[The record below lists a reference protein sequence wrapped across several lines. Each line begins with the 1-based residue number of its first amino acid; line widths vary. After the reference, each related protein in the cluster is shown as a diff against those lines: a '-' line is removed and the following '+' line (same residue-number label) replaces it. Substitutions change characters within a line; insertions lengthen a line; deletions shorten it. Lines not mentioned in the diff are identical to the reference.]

1 MTSPGS
7 ASPERERTGRIAEAP
22 AEVELLP
29 AEAPFMPGLSV
40 PPTLDDLRAAL
51 RPPALP
57 LPHPTTVLG
66 AAHRILDLSEQGRHR
81 EARVLSRVFAHEPA
95 PMAERIELLR
105 ASALARRAEGRDE
118 EAEQI
123 LREMVSLID
132 GAGYREHA
140 KAAMLELGLMT
151 APAPGDDD
159 GGASAQGSVAAADA
173 VPAGA
178 PIAPHSATD
187 AGSASGPVA
196 PAPSRPAPSRPARG
210 RRRKDPLAQ
219 VTEDDVDE
227 AVLAV
232 VQGLSRPIPPVSAHL
247 DESTLEAEEW
257 RMMTALEAYPEAASL
272 ILGDPDPLLRLRL
285 AEVLV
290 RRGRADEAVFQA
302 RTVLEELAEREG
314 RRGTVDVER
323 SGTSAHT
330 ILAEALRDSA
340 PALAA
345 SHAVVALIAMQ
356 DVDRPLP
363 RIDLICELVED
374 LHRAGLRRE
383 TAFAARRLLSLLR
396 TLPDP
401 SDRVRALRVVAAER
415 IHAGSPEEAI
425 DLLAEA
431 RRIARADRDHRALL
445 SIDRLSAEGL
455 RLAGRPAEAIAA
467 LRRAATDARWLAD
480 DLGATR
486 ADRER
491 FQRIELSVR
500 GDVVRLAL
508 DVGLHDEAQGEAQG
522 ILVRLDRISGRPVL
536 PASEL
541 WDHEV
546 DARIGQMLAADLAA
560 AARLDGERAD
570 KEAREEHA
578 RLRDEARRVIA
589 AAPEG
594 AQERRGFWEVYLADR
609 ETEMLDRLG
618 LGMAALVAA
627 RTALA
632 GWEARGEAEHAARVA
647 ELVARLEH
655 AG

>member
-1 MTSPGS
+1 
-7 ASPERERTGRIAEAP
+7 
-22 AEVELLP
+22 
-29 AEAPFMPGLSV
+29 
-40 PPTLDDLRAAL
+40 
-51 RPPALP
+51 
-57 LPHPTTVLG
+57 
-66 AAHRILDLSEQGRHR
+66 
-81 EARVLSRVFAHEPA
+81 
-95 PMAERIELLR
+95 
-105 ASALARRAEGRDE
+105 
-118 EAEQI
+118 
-123 LREMVSLID
+123 
-132 GAGYREHA
+132 
-140 KAAMLELGLMT
+140 
-151 APAPGDDD
+151 
-159 GGASAQGSVAAADA
+159 
-173 VPAGA
+173 
-178 PIAPHSATD
+178 
-187 AGSASGPVA
+187 
-196 PAPSRPAPSRPARG
+196 
-210 RRRKDPLAQ
+210 
-219 VTEDDVDE
+219 
-227 AVLAV
+227 
-232 VQGLSRPIPPVSAHL
+232 
-247 DESTLEAEEW
+247 
-257 RMMTALEAYPEAASL
+257 MTALEAYPEAASL

-609 ETEMLDRLG
+609 EAEMLDRLG

-632 GWEARGEAEHAARVA
+632 EWEARGEAEHAARVA

>member
-57 LPHPTTVLG
+57 LPLPTTVLG

-81 EARVLSRVFAHEPA
+81 EARILSRVFAHEPA

-140 KAAMLELGLMT
+140 KAAMLELGLTT

-159 GGASAQGSVAAADA
+159 EGASAPSSPAA
-173 VPAGA
+173 
-178 PIAPHSATD
+178 S
-187 AGSASGPVA
+187 
-196 PAPSRPAPSRPARG
+196 SRPARG

-415 IHAGSPEEAI
+415 IHAGRPEEAI

-560 AARLDGERAD
+560 AARLDGDRAD

-609 ETEMLDRLG
+609 EAEMLDRLG

-632 GWEARGEAEHAARVA
+632 EWEARGEAEHAARVA